1 MRSSTF
7 APECR
12 QHAYGRVLLLL
23 SLCAQRVHHGKEG
36 DSRVFDRG
44 RWRRR
49 GGSFF
54 TLVWVLC
61 ARSALPHNKF
71 VFQRVDDV
79 VLTAEDL
86 LMLNMCGWEIG

>member
-1 MRSSTF
+1 MCTT
-7 APECR
+7 
-12 QHAYGRVLLLL
+12 
-23 SLCAQRVHHGKEG
+23 GKREIPGCSIAAGGGEG
-36 DSRVFDRG
+36 
-44 RWRRR
+44 